1 MLTKISH
8 VSTSLN
14 NTNSSEV
21 ISQVKILGRASNTS
35 SDSSASIDSSESDK
49 PRYFL
54 NRYIYLVVGVPIE
67 TWGVSLGWGKV
78 NNLVKRF
85 VCGTGGIRKLC
96 TVFYHSYIY
105 GPWSSK

>member
-85 VCGTGGIRKLC
+85 AYGTGGIRKL

-105 GPWSSK
+105 GPWRGK